1 MKLWPLPIPV
11 IDHTCRA
18 FLNSVK
24 KKNKIIIIKE
34 KKKKKLAN
42 LNQCTEH

>member
-18 FLNSVK
+18 FLNSIK
-24 KKNKIIIIKE
+24 KKKKKSIIIIK
-34 KKKKKLAN
+34 KKKEN
-42 LNQCTEH
+42 LLT